1 MTTKKSQTSH
11 NSEVR
16 IAITYVS
23 GDLTFECPLS
33 PADIRAAVAT
43 ALSSGKPLELTDIR
57 GHEIIVPADKIA
69 FVEVGN
75 PAARR
80 VGFGAL

>member
-1 MTTKKSQTSH
+1 MTTKKTQAGH

-16 IAITYVS
+16 IAVTYVS
-23 GDLTFECPLS
+23 GDLTFESPLS
-33 PADIRAAVAT
+33 SADILSAVTAALA
-43 ALSSGKPLELTDIR
+43 SGKPLELTDIR

-69 FVEVGN
+69 FVEVGD

>member
-1 MTTKKSQTSH
+1 MTTKKTQAGH

-16 IAITYVS
+16 IAVTYVN
-23 GDLTFECPLS
+23 GDLTFESPLS
-33 PADIRAAVAT
+33 AADIRSAVTAALA
-43 ALSSGKPLELTDIR
+43 SGKPLELTDIR

-69 FVEVGN
+69 FVEVGD

>member
-1 MTTKKSQTSH
+1 MSTKKSDAAQSTH
-11 NSEVR
+11 LR
-16 IAITYVS
+16 IAITNIS
-23 GDLTFECPLS
+23 GELVFETNS
-33 PADIRAAVAT
+33 SVADVKSAVAAAIAAKT
-43 ALSSGKPLELTDIR
+43 TLALQDIR

>member
-16 IAITYVS
+16 IAVTYVS

-57 GHEIIVPADKIA
+57 GHEIVVAAEKIGFVDIGVAAD
-69 FVEVGN
+69 
-75 PAARR
+75 RR
-80 VGFGAL
+80 VGFGAV

>member
-1 MTTKKSQTSH
+1 MTTKKSQTSQ

-16 IAITYVS
+16 IAVTYVS

-33 PADIRAAVAT
+33 PADIRAAFAT

-57 GHEIIVPADKIA
+57 GHEIVVAAEKIGFVDIGVAAD
-69 FVEVGN
+69 
-75 PAARR
+75 RR
-80 VGFGAL
+80 VGFGAV

>member
-16 IAITYVS
+16 IAVTYVS

-43 ALSSGKPLELTDIR
+43 ALSSGKPLELTDVR
-57 GHEIIVPADKIA
+57 GRQLL
-69 FVEVGN
+69 GN
-75 PAARR
+75 ILNTSSHTTPH
-80 VGFGAL
+80 

>member
-1 MTTKKSQTSH
+1 MTTKKNQTNH

-16 IAITYVS
+16 IAVTHVS

-33 PADIRAAVAT
+33 PAEIRAAVAT

>member
-1 MTTKKSQTSH
+1 MTTKKSQPSH

-16 IAITYVS
+16 IAVTYVS
-23 GDLTFECPLS
+23 GDLTFESPMS
-33 PADIRAAVAT
+33 PADIRTAVA
-43 ALSSGKPLELTDIR
+43 ASLSSGKPLELTDIR

-75 PAARR
+75 SAARR

>member
-1 MTTKKSQTSH
+1 MTTKKNQPSH

-16 IAITYVS
+16 IAVSHVS

-33 PADIRAAVAT
+33 PAEIRAAVET

-75 PAARR
+75 SAARR